1 MINLNNT
8 RFWIVIQCCRCD
20 SICGPEEAERLTVSG
35 VAAGG
40 VRGELARS
48 EFLMSRRKIVK
59 GKLSYLTRVSNF
71 QIGNARISEFYES

>member
-1 MINLNNT
+1 M
-8 RFWIVIQCCRCD
+8 
-20 SICGPEEAERLTVSG
+20 SG

-59 GKLSYLTRVSNF
+59 GQLAHVTLLILSGDLSENASN
-71 QIGNARISEFYES
+71 GLPGR

>member
-1 MINLNNT
+1 M
-8 RFWIVIQCCRCD
+8 
-20 SICGPEEAERLTVSG
+20 SG

-59 GKLSYLTRVSNF
+59 GWLNHVTWLDHV
-71 QIGNARISEFYES
+71 A

>member
-1 MINLNNT
+1 M
-8 RFWIVIQCCRCD
+8 
-20 SICGPEEAERLTVSG
+20 SG

-59 GKLSYLTRVSNF
+59 GQLVNVNLLILSGDLSENASN
-71 QIGNARISEFYES
+71 GLPGR

>member
-1 MINLNNT
+1 M
-8 RFWIVIQCCRCD
+8 
-20 SICGPEEAERLTVSG
+20 SG

-59 GKLSYLTRVSNF
+59 GWLLKVGHMIQPCHMIHF
-71 QIGNARISEFYES
+71 I

>member
-1 MINLNNT
+1 M
-8 RFWIVIQCCRCD
+8 
-20 SICGPEEAERLTVSG
+20 SG

-59 GKLSYLTRVSNF
+59 GKLTASHMTHF
-71 QIGNARISEFYES
+71 EE

>member
-1 MINLNNT
+1 M
-8 RFWIVIQCCRCD
+8 
-20 SICGPEEAERLTVSG
+20 SG

-59 GKLSYLTRVSNF
+59 GWSHDPTMSHDSFHLITVER
-71 QIGNARISEFYES
+71 

>member
-1 MINLNNT
+1 M
-8 RFWIVIQCCRCD
+8 
-20 SICGPEEAERLTVSG
+20 TVSG

-59 GKLSYLTRVSNF
+59 GKSYLTRVWNF